1 MVFVFYKLFLRRVE
15 ILKTESAIARFF
27 VLIFLGLFAIAI
39 IVAFPLFLINELDNQ
54 NQDFLKEI
62 SAKNGESVGF
72 RFQEQSAYL
81 YYYANAVDTSKLDN
95 PKSAVKSVKIPE
107 NNHFKRYGVSSL
119 NGETYTSDGILTT
132 LTNLEYINACVEK
145 NGFTIH
151 RISIEESIDGEES
164 FIMHIPLKY
173 ENETKAVF
181 FLTFTV
187 DQIMANFESHAFG
200 NSEFFFVV
208 DYEGNNIMSTHSNP
222 EFRNIANV
230 FHTLPYD
237 EKYQGSRILDIQE
250 DMKNGETG
258 VLLSSQNTDFYLYY
272 APLEFND
279 WYLFSV
285 IPTSAVIENRNT
297 ALSYVGIMTFFLVT
311 VFILFTIYAVSSERR
326 KKEELDK
333 VLYTDSLTGGA
344 SYAKF
349 CLDIK
354 KQLSKNQKAAY
365 IVMDLD
371 NFKLVNDYYGYEMG
385 NKTIKHIDSLWRK
398 MLKDNEFVGRIAAD
412 RFAIYLRYSSEEELI
427 KRLEKFCTDC
437 RTFNDKNMSNY
448 ILVPSIGVYYVTE
461 KNIDIQKMQ
470 NCAVMAKSLVKGDS
484 ESTIAVYTGKI
495 KRDLTR
501 KKLFSDELAHAIR
514 NNELSVVL
522 QPQYN
527 AKSGKICAA
536 EMLVRWKRE
545 DGTYIPPS
553 EFIPI
558 AEERGFIKDIDRF
571 VFYRACIAQQDLIKR
586 SFAPIDI
593 SVNLSQ
599 QTLHDPNLIETY
611 LGIIEETGADIS
623 RIHLEITETT
633 LHNNHRSFIR
643 LLRRLHKAG
652 FRILLDDFGTGYSS
666 LMLLKSMPIDALKLD
681 KSFIDDYELPKGR
694 NIIECI
700 IDMTKK
706 LDITIIAEGIETAEQ
721 YEYIKS
727 QNCDIVQGYHFS
739 YPLDY
744 HKFCD
749 IVERNQ

>member
-1 MVFVFYKLFLRRVE
+1 MK
-15 ILKTESAIARFF
+15 KDSAIARFF
-27 VLIFLGLFAIAI
+27 VLVFLGVFAIAI
-39 IVAFPLFLINELDNQ
+39 IIAFPLFLTNELDNQ

-72 RFQEQSAYL
+72 KFQEQASYL
-81 YYYANAVDTSKLDN
+81 YYFANAVDTTKLDN
-95 PKSAVKSVKIPE
+95 PKAAINSIGDIPK
-107 NNHFKRYGVSSL
+107 NDHYKRYGIATL
-119 NGETYTSDGILTT
+119 DGKAYTSDGKSIDLAHD
-132 LTNLEYINACVEK
+132 EHIKECVEK
-145 NGFTIH
+145 DGFIVCRMQTN
-151 RISIEESIDGEES
+151 ESIDGDEV
-164 FIMHIPLKY
+164 FVMHIPLKH
-173 ENETKAVF
+173 EGETKAVF
-181 FLTFTV
+181 FLVFTI
-187 DQIMANFESHAFG
+187 DQIMANFESSAF
-200 NSEFFFVV
+200 NKSEFFFVV
-208 DYEGNNIMSTHSNP
+208 DYEGNNIMSTHPN
-222 EFRNIANV
+222 EKFRNIDNV
-230 FHTLPYD
+230 FYSLNFD
-237 EKYQGSRILDIQE
+237 EKYQGSRIPAIQE

-258 VLLSSQNTDFYLYY
+258 VLFSSQNTDFYLYY
-272 APLEFND
+272 APLNFND

-285 IPTSAVIENRNT
+285 IPTSAVTENRNT

-349 CLDIK
+349 CLDVK

-365 IVMDLD
+365 VVMDLD

-385 NKTIKHIDSLWRK
+385 NKTIKHIDTLWRK

-412 RFAIYLRYSSEEELI
+412 RFAVYLRYSNEEELT
-427 KRLEKFCTDC
+427 KRLEKFCADC

-461 KNIDIQKMQ
+461 NNTDIQKMQ

-527 AKSGKICAA
+527 TETGKICAA

-545 DGTYIPPS
+545 DGTYVPPS

-571 VFYRACIAQQDLIKR
+571 VFHRACVAQQDLIQR
-586 SFAPIDI
+586 GFEPIDI

-599 QTLHDPNLIETY
+599 QTLHDPKLIETY

-623 RIHLEITETT
+623 HIHLEITETT
-633 LHNNHRSFIR
+633 LHNNQRSFLR

-652 FRILLDDFGTGYSS
+652 FKILLDDFGTGYSS

-681 KSFIDDYELPKGR
+681 KSFIDDYEHPRGR
-694 NIIECI
+694 NIIECV

-727 QNCDIVQGYHFS
+727 QKCDIVQGYYFS
-739 YPLDY
+739 YPLEY
-744 HKFCD
+744 RKFCD
-749 IVERNQ
+749 TVERNQ

>member
-1 MVFVFYKLFLRRVE
+1 MEKL
-15 ILKTESAIARFF
+15 KKDSAIARFF
-27 VLIFLGLFAIAI
+27 VLVFLGIFAIAI
-39 IVAFPLFLINELDNQ
+39 IIAFPLFLTNELDNQ

-72 RFQEQSAYL
+72 KFQEQASYL
-81 YYYANAVDTSKLDN
+81 YYFANAVDTTKLDN
-95 PKSAVKSVKIPE
+95 PKAAINSIGDIPK
-107 NNHFKRYGVSSL
+107 NDHYKRYGIATL
-119 NGETYTSDGILTT
+119 DGKAYTSDGKSIDLAHD
-132 LTNLEYINACVEK
+132 EHIKECVEK
-145 NGFTIH
+145 DGFIVCRMQTN
-151 RISIEESIDGEES
+151 ESIDGDEV
-164 FIMHIPLKY
+164 FVMHIPLKH
-173 ENETKAVF
+173 EGETKAVF
-181 FLTFTV
+181 FLVFTI
-187 DQIMANFESHAFG
+187 DQIMANFESSAF
-200 NSEFFFVV
+200 NKSEFFFVV
-208 DYEGNNIMSTHSNP
+208 DYEGNNIMSTHPN
-222 EFRNIANV
+222 EKFRNIDNV
-230 FHTLPYD
+230 FYTLPLD

-258 VLLSSQNTDFYLYY
+258 VLFSSQNTDFYLYY
-272 APLEFND
+272 APLNFND

-285 IPTSAVIENRNT
+285 IPTSAVTENRNT

-349 CLDIK
+349 CLDVK

-365 IVMDLD
+365 VVMDLD

-385 NKTIKHIDSLWRK
+385 NKTIKHIDTLWRK

-412 RFAIYLRYSSEEELI
+412 RFAVYLRYSSEEELN
-427 KRLEKFCTDC
+427 KRLEKFCADC

-514 NNELSVVL
+514 NNELSAVL
-522 QPQYN
+522 QPQYDTET
-527 AKSGKICAA
+527 GRICAA

-545 DGTYIPPS
+545 DGTYVPPS

-571 VFYRACIAQQDLIKR
+571 VFRRACVVQQDLIQR
-586 SFAPIDI
+586 GFAPIDI

-599 QTLHDPNLIETY
+599 QTLHDPKLIETY

-623 RIHLEITETT
+623 HIHLEITETT

-652 FRILLDDFGTGYSS
+652 FKILLDDFGTGYSS

-681 KSFIDDYELPKGR
+681 KTFVDDYEHQKGR
-694 NIIECI
+694 NIIECV

-727 QNCDIVQGYHFS
+727 QKCDIVQGYYFS
-739 YPLDY
+739 YPLEY
-744 HKFCD
+744 RKFCD
-749 IVERNQ
+749 TIERNQ

>member
-1 MVFVFYKLFLRRVE
+1 MEKL
-15 ILKTESAIARFF
+15 KKDSAIARFF
-27 VLIFLGLFAIAI
+27 VLVFLGVFAIAI
-39 IVAFPLFLINELDNQ
+39 IIAFPLFLTNELDNQ

-72 RFQEQSAYL
+72 KFQEQASYL
-81 YYYANAVDTSKLDN
+81 YYFANAVDTTKLDN
-95 PKSAVKSVKIPE
+95 PKAAINSIGDIPK
-107 NNHFKRYGVSSL
+107 NDHYKRYGIATL
-119 NGETYTSDGILTT
+119 DGKAYTSDGKSIDLAHD
-132 LTNLEYINACVEK
+132 EHIKECVEK
-145 NGFTIH
+145 DGFIVCRMQTN
-151 RISIEESIDGEES
+151 ESIDGDEV
-164 FIMHIPLKY
+164 FVMHIPLKH
-173 ENETKAVF
+173 EGETKAVF
-181 FLTFTV
+181 FLVFTI
-187 DQIMANFESHAFG
+187 DQIMANFESSAF
-200 NSEFFFVV
+200 NKSEFFFVV
-208 DYEGNNIMSTHSNP
+208 DYDGKNIMSTHPN
-222 EFRNIANV
+222 EKFRNIDNV
-230 FHTLPYD
+230 FYSLNFD
-237 EKYQGSRILDIQE
+237 EKYQGSRIPAIQE

-258 VLLSSQNTDFYLYY
+258 VLFSSQNTDFYLYY
-272 APLEFND
+272 APLNFND

-349 CLDIK
+349 CLDVK
-354 KQLSKNQKAAY
+354 KQLNKNQKAAY
-365 IVMDLD
+365 VVMDLD

-385 NKTIKHIDSLWRK
+385 NKTIKHIDTLWRK

-412 RFAIYLRYSSEEELI
+412 RFAVYLRYSSEEELN
-427 KRLEKFCTDC
+427 KRLEKFCADC

-514 NNELSVVL
+514 NNELSAVL
-522 QPQYN
+522 QPQYDTET
-527 AKSGKICAA
+527 GRICAA

-545 DGTYIPPS
+545 DGTYVPPS

-571 VFYRACIAQQDLIKR
+571 VFRRACVVQQDLIQR
-586 SFAPIDI
+586 GFAPIDI

-599 QTLHDPNLIETY
+599 QTLHDPKLIETY

-623 RIHLEITETT
+623 HIHLEITETT

-652 FRILLDDFGTGYSS
+652 FKILLDDFGTGYSS

-681 KSFIDDYELPKGR
+681 KTFVDDYEHQKGR
-694 NIIECI
+694 NIIECV

-727 QNCDIVQGYHFS
+727 QKCDIVQGYYFS
-739 YPLDY
+739 YPLEY
-744 HKFCD
+744 RKFCD
-749 IVERNQ
+749 TIERNQ

>member
-1 MVFVFYKLFLRRVE
+1 MK
-15 ILKTESAIARFF
+15 KDSAIARFF
-27 VLIFLGLFAIAI
+27 VLVFLGVFAIAI
-39 IVAFPLFLINELDNQ
+39 IIAFPLFLTNELDNQ
-54 NQDFLKEI
+54 NQDFLKEF

-72 RFQEQSAYL
+72 KFQEQAAYL
-81 YYYANAVDTSKLDN
+81 YYFANAVDTTKLDN
-95 PKSAVKSVKIPE
+95 PKAAINSIGDIPE
-107 NNHFKRYGVSSL
+107 NNHYKRYGIATL
-119 NGETYTSDGILTT
+119 DGKAYTSDGKSIDLAHD
-132 LTNLEYINACVEK
+132 EHIKECVEK
-145 NGFTIH
+145 DGFIVCRMQTN
-151 RISIEESIDGEES
+151 ESIDGDEV
-164 FIMHIPLKY
+164 FVMHIPLKH
-173 ENETKAVF
+173 EGETKAVF
-181 FLTFTV
+181 FLVFTI
-187 DQIMANFESHAFG
+187 DQIMANFESSAF
-200 NSEFFFVV
+200 NKSEFFFVV
-208 DYEGNNIMSTHSNP
+208 DYEGNNIMSTHPN
-222 EFRNIANV
+222 EKFRNIDNV
-230 FHTLPYD
+230 FYSLNFD
-237 EKYQGSRILDIQE
+237 EKYQGSRIPAIQE

-258 VLLSSQNTDFYLYY
+258 VLFSSQNTDFYLYY
-272 APLEFND
+272 APLNFND

-285 IPTSAVIENRNT
+285 IPTSAVTENRNT

-349 CLDIK
+349 CLDVK
-354 KQLSKNQKAAY
+354 KQLNKNQKSAY
-365 IVMDLD
+365 VVMDLD

-385 NKTIKHIDSLWRK
+385 NKTIKHIDTLWRK

-412 RFAIYLRYSSEEELI
+412 RFAVYLRYSNEEELT
-427 KRLEKFCTDC
+427 KRLEKFCADC

-461 KNIDIQKMQ
+461 NNTDIQKMQ

-527 AKSGKICAA
+527 TETGKICAA

-545 DGTYIPPS
+545 DGTYVPPS

-571 VFYRACIAQQDLIKR
+571 VFRRACVVQQDLIQR
-586 SFAPIDI
+586 GFAPIDI

-599 QTLHDPNLIETY
+599 QTLHDPKLIETY

-623 RIHLEITETT
+623 HIHLEITETT
-633 LHNNHRSFIR
+633 LHNNQRSFLR

-652 FRILLDDFGTGYSS
+652 FKILLDDFGTGYSS

-681 KSFIDDYELPKGR
+681 KSFIDDYEHPRGR
-694 NIIECI
+694 NIIECV

-727 QNCDIVQGYHFS
+727 QKCDIVQGYYFS
-739 YPLDY
+739 YPLEY
-744 HKFCD
+744 RKFCD
-749 IVERNQ
+749 TIERNQ

>member
-1 MVFVFYKLFLRRVE
+1 MEKL
-15 ILKTESAIARFF
+15 KKDSAIARFF
-27 VLIFLGLFAIAI
+27 VLVFLGVFAIAI
-39 IVAFPLFLINELDNQ
+39 IIAFPLFLTNELDNQ

-72 RFQEQSAYL
+72 KFQEQASYL
-81 YYYANAVDTSKLDN
+81 YYFANAVDTTKLDN
-95 PKSAVKSVKIPE
+95 PKAAINSIGDIPK
-107 NNHFKRYGVSSL
+107 NDHYKRYGIATL
-119 NGETYTSDGILTT
+119 DGKAYTSDGKSIDLAHD
-132 LTNLEYINACVEK
+132 EHIKECVEK
-145 NGFTIH
+145 DGFIVCRMQTN
-151 RISIEESIDGEES
+151 ESIDGDEV
-164 FIMHIPLKY
+164 FVMHIPLKH
-173 ENETKAVF
+173 EGETKAVF
-181 FLTFTV
+181 FLVFTI
-187 DQIMANFESHAFG
+187 DQIMANFESSAF
-200 NSEFFFVV
+200 NKSEFFFVV
-208 DYEGNNIMSTHSNP
+208 DYDGKNIMSTHPN
-222 EFRNIANV
+222 EKFRNIDNV
-230 FHTLPYD
+230 FYSLNFD
-237 EKYQGSRILDIQE
+237 EKYQGSRIPAIQE

-258 VLLSSQNTDFYLYY
+258 VLFSSQNTDFYLYY
-272 APLEFND
+272 APLNFND

-349 CLDIK
+349 CLDVK

-365 IVMDLD
+365 VVMDLD

-385 NKTIKHIDSLWRK
+385 NKTIKHIDTLWRK

-412 RFAIYLRYSSEEELI
+412 RFAVYLRYSSEEELN
-427 KRLEKFCTDC
+427 KRLEKFCADC

-514 NNELSVVL
+514 NNELSAVL
-522 QPQYN
+522 QPQYDTET
-527 AKSGKICAA
+527 GRICAA

-545 DGTYIPPS
+545 DGTYVPPS

-571 VFYRACIAQQDLIKR
+571 VFRRACVVQQDLIQR
-586 SFAPIDI
+586 GFAPIDI

-599 QTLHDPNLIETY
+599 QTLHDPKLIETY

-623 RIHLEITETT
+623 HIHLEITETT

-652 FRILLDDFGTGYSS
+652 FKILLDDFGTGYSS

-681 KSFIDDYELPKGR
+681 KTFVDDYEHQKGR
-694 NIIECI
+694 NIIECV

-727 QNCDIVQGYHFS
+727 QKCDIVQGYYFS
-739 YPLDY
+739 YPLEY
-744 HKFCD
+744 RKFCD
-749 IVERNQ
+749 TIERNQ

>member
-1 MVFVFYKLFLRRVE
+1 MK
-15 ILKTESAIARFF
+15 KDSAIARFF
-27 VLIFLGLFAIAI
+27 VLVFLGVFAIAI
-39 IVAFPLFLINELDNQ
+39 IIAFPLFLTNELDNQ

-72 RFQEQSAYL
+72 KFQEQASYL
-81 YYYANAVDTSKLDN
+81 YYFANAVDTTKLDN
-95 PKSAVKSVKIPE
+95 PKAAINSIGDIPK
-107 NNHFKRYGVSSL
+107 NDHYKRYGIATL
-119 NGETYTSDGILTT
+119 DGKAYTSDGKSIDLAHD
-132 LTNLEYINACVEK
+132 EHIKECVEK
-145 NGFTIH
+145 DGFIVCRMQTN
-151 RISIEESIDGEES
+151 ESIDGDEV
-164 FIMHIPLKY
+164 FVMHIPLKH
-173 ENETKAVF
+173 EGETKAVF
-181 FLTFTV
+181 FLVFTI
-187 DQIMANFESHAFG
+187 DQIMANFESSAF
-200 NSEFFFVV
+200 NKSEFFFVV
-208 DYEGNNIMSTHSNP
+208 DYDGKNIMSTHPN
-222 EFRNIANV
+222 EKFRNIDNV
-230 FHTLPYD
+230 FYSLNFD
-237 EKYQGSRILDIQE
+237 EKYQGSRIPAIQE

-258 VLLSSQNTDFYLYY
+258 VLFSSQNTDFYLYY
-272 APLEFND
+272 APLNFND

-349 CLDIK
+349 CLDVK
-354 KQLSKNQKAAY
+354 KQLNKNQKCAY
-365 IVMDLD
+365 VVMDLD

-385 NKTIKHIDSLWRK
+385 NKTIKHIDTLWRK

-412 RFAIYLRYSSEEELI
+412 RFAVYLRYSSEEELN
-427 KRLEKFCTDC
+427 KRLEKFCADC

-514 NNELSVVL
+514 NNELSAVL
-522 QPQYN
+522 QPQYDTET
-527 AKSGKICAA
+527 GRICAA

-545 DGTYIPPS
+545 DGTYVPPS

-571 VFYRACIAQQDLIKR
+571 VFRRACVVQQDLIQR
-586 SFAPIDI
+586 GFAPIDI

-599 QTLHDPNLIETY
+599 QTLHDPKLIETY

-623 RIHLEITETT
+623 HIHLEITETT

-652 FRILLDDFGTGYSS
+652 FKILLDDFGTGYSS

-681 KSFIDDYELPKGR
+681 KTFVDDYEHQKGR
-694 NIIECI
+694 NIIECV

-727 QNCDIVQGYHFS
+727 QKCDIVQGYYFS
-739 YPLDY
+739 YPLEY
-744 HKFCD
+744 RKFCD
-749 IVERNQ
+749 TIERNQ

>member
-1 MVFVFYKLFLRRVE
+1 MK
-15 ILKTESAIARFF
+15 KDSAIARFF
-27 VLIFLGLFAIAI
+27 VLVFLGVFAIAI
-39 IVAFPLFLINELDNQ
+39 IIAFPLFLTNELDNQ

-72 RFQEQSAYL
+72 KFQEQASYL
-81 YYYANAVDTSKLDN
+81 YYFANAVDTTKLDN
-95 PKSAVKSVKIPE
+95 PKAAINSIGDIPK
-107 NNHFKRYGVSSL
+107 NDHYKRYGIATL
-119 NGETYTSDGILTT
+119 DGKAYTSDGKSIDLAHD
-132 LTNLEYINACVEK
+132 EHIKECVEK
-145 NGFTIH
+145 DGFIVCRMQTN
-151 RISIEESIDGEES
+151 ESIDGDEV
-164 FIMHIPLKY
+164 FVMHIPLKH
-173 ENETKAVF
+173 EGETKAVF
-181 FLTFTV
+181 FLVFTI
-187 DQIMANFESHAFG
+187 DQIMANFESSAF
-200 NSEFFFVV
+200 NKSEFFFVV
-208 DYEGNNIMSTHSNP
+208 DYEGNNIMSTHPN
-222 EFRNIANV
+222 EKFRNIDNV
-230 FHTLPYD
+230 FYTLPLD
-237 EKYQGSRILDIQE
+237 EKYQGSRIPAIQE

-258 VLLSSQNTDFYLYY
+258 VLFSSQNTDFYLYY
-272 APLEFND
+272 APLNFND

-285 IPTSAVIENRNT
+285 IPTSAVTENRNT

-349 CLDIK
+349 CLDVK
-354 KQLSKNQKAAY
+354 KQLNKNQKSAY
-365 IVMDLD
+365 VVMDLD

-385 NKTIKHIDSLWRK
+385 NKTIKHIDTLWRK

-412 RFAIYLRYSSEEELI
+412 RFAVYLRYSSEEELN
-427 KRLEKFCTDC
+427 KRLEKFCADC

-527 AKSGKICAA
+527 TETGKICAA

-545 DGTYIPPS
+545 DGTYVPPS

-571 VFYRACIAQQDLIKR
+571 VFRRACVVQQDLIQR
-586 SFAPIDI
+586 GFAPIDI

-599 QTLHDPNLIETY
+599 QTLHDPKLIETY

-623 RIHLEITETT
+623 HIHLEITETT
-633 LHNNHRSFIR
+633 LHNNQRSFLR
-643 LLRRLHKAG
+643 LLRKLHKAG
-652 FRILLDDFGTGYSS
+652 FKILLDDFGTGYSS

-681 KSFIDDYELPKGR
+681 KSFIDDYEHPRGR
-694 NIIECI
+694 NIIECV

-727 QNCDIVQGYHFS
+727 QKCDIVQGYYFS
-739 YPLDY
+739 YPLEY
-744 HKFCD
+744 RKFCD
-749 IVERNQ
+749 TVERNQ

>member
-1 MVFVFYKLFLRRVE
+1 MEKL
-15 ILKTESAIARFF
+15 KKDSAIARFF
-27 VLIFLGLFAIAI
+27 VLVFLGIFAIAI
-39 IVAFPLFLINELDNQ
+39 IIAFPLFLTNELDNQ

-72 RFQEQSAYL
+72 KFQEQASYL
-81 YYYANAVDTSKLDN
+81 YYFANAVDTTKLDN
-95 PKSAVKSVKIPE
+95 PKAAINSIGDIPK
-107 NNHFKRYGVSSL
+107 NDHYKRYGIATL
-119 NGETYTSDGILTT
+119 DGKAYTSDGKSIDLAHD
-132 LTNLEYINACVEK
+132 EHIKECVEK
-145 NGFTIH
+145 DGFIVCRMKTN
-151 RISIEESIDGEES
+151 ESIDGDEV
-164 FIMHIPLKY
+164 FVMHIPLKH
-173 ENETKAVF
+173 EGETKAVF
-181 FLTFTV
+181 FLVFTI
-187 DQIMANFESHAFG
+187 DQIMANFESSAF
-200 NSEFFFVV
+200 NKSEFFFVV
-208 DYEGNNIMSTHSNP
+208 DYEGNNIMSTHPN
-222 EFRNIANV
+222 EKFRNIDNV
-230 FHTLPYD
+230 FYTLPLD

-258 VLLSSQNTDFYLYY
+258 VLFSSQNTDFYLYY
-272 APLEFND
+272 APLNFND

-285 IPTSAVIENRNT
+285 IPTSAVTENRNT

-349 CLDIK
+349 CLDVK

-365 IVMDLD
+365 VVMDLD

-385 NKTIKHIDSLWRK
+385 NKTIKHIDTLWRK

-412 RFAIYLRYSSEEELI
+412 RFAVYLRYSSEEELN
-427 KRLEKFCTDC
+427 KRLEKFCADC

-527 AKSGKICAA
+527 TETGKICAA

-545 DGTYIPPS
+545 DGTYVPPS

-571 VFYRACIAQQDLIKR
+571 VFHRACVAQQDLIQR
-586 SFAPIDI
+586 GFEPIDI

-599 QTLHDPNLIETY
+599 QTLHDPKLIETY

-623 RIHLEITETT
+623 HIHLEITETT
-633 LHNNHRSFIR
+633 LHNNQRSFLR

-652 FRILLDDFGTGYSS
+652 FKILLDDFGTGYSS

-681 KSFIDDYELPKGR
+681 KSFIDDYEHPRGR
-694 NIIECI
+694 NIIECV

-727 QNCDIVQGYHFS
+727 QKCDIVQGYYFS
-739 YPLDY
+739 YPLEY
-744 HKFCD
+744 RKFCD
-749 IVERNQ
+749 TIERNQ

>member
-1 MVFVFYKLFLRRVE
+1 MK
-15 ILKTESAIARFF
+15 KDSAIARFF
-27 VLIFLGLFAIAI
+27 VLVFLGVFAIAI
-39 IVAFPLFLINELDNQ
+39 IIAFPLFLTNELDNQ
-54 NQDFLKEI
+54 NQDFLKEF

-72 RFQEQSAYL
+72 KFQEQAAYL
-81 YYYANAVDTSKLDN
+81 YYFANAVDTTKLDN
-95 PKSAVKSVKIPE
+95 PKAAINSIGDIPK
-107 NNHFKRYGVSSL
+107 NDHYKRYGIATL
-119 NGETYTSDGILTT
+119 DGKAYTSDGKSIDLAHD
-132 LTNLEYINACVEK
+132 EHIKECVEK
-145 NGFTIH
+145 DGFIVCRMKTN
-151 RISIEESIDGEES
+151 ESIDGDEV
-164 FIMHIPLKY
+164 FVMHIPLKH
-173 ENETKAVF
+173 EGETKAVF
-181 FLTFTV
+181 FLVFTI
-187 DQIMANFESHAFG
+187 DQIMANFESSAF
-200 NSEFFFVV
+200 NKSEFFFVV
-208 DYEGNNIMSTHSNP
+208 DYEGNNIMSTHPN
-222 EFRNIANV
+222 EKFRNIDNV
-230 FHTLPYD
+230 FYTLPLD

-258 VLLSSQNTDFYLYY
+258 VLFSSQNTDFYLYY
-272 APLEFND
+272 APLNFND

-285 IPTSAVIENRNT
+285 IPTSAVTENRNT

-349 CLDIK
+349 CLDVK

-365 IVMDLD
+365 VVMDLD

-385 NKTIKHIDSLWRK
+385 NKTIKHIDTLWRK

-412 RFAIYLRYSSEEELI
+412 RFAVYLRYSSEEELN
-427 KRLEKFCTDC
+427 KRLEKFCADC

-527 AKSGKICAA
+527 TETGKICAA

-545 DGTYIPPS
+545 DGTYVPPS

-571 VFYRACIAQQDLIKR
+571 VFHRACVAQQDLIQR
-586 SFAPIDI
+586 GFEPIDI

-599 QTLHDPNLIETY
+599 QTLHDPKLIETY

-623 RIHLEITETT
+623 HIHLEITETT
-633 LHNNHRSFIR
+633 LHNNQRSFLR

-652 FRILLDDFGTGYSS
+652 FKILLDDFGTGYSS

-681 KSFIDDYELPKGR
+681 KSFIDDYEHPRGR
-694 NIIECI
+694 NIIECV

-727 QNCDIVQGYHFS
+727 QKCDIVQGYYFS
-739 YPLDY
+739 YPLEY
-744 HKFCD
+744 RKFCD
-749 IVERNQ
+749 TVERNQ

>member
-1 MVFVFYKLFLRRVE
+1 MK
-15 ILKTESAIARFF
+15 KDSAIARFF
-27 VLIFLGLFAIAI
+27 VLVFLGVFAIAI
-39 IVAFPLFLINELDNQ
+39 IIAFPLFLTNELDNQ

-72 RFQEQSAYL
+72 KFQEQASYL
-81 YYYANAVDTSKLDN
+81 YYFANAVDTTKLDN
-95 PKSAVKSVKIPE
+95 PKAAINSIGDIPE
-107 NNHFKRYGVSSL
+107 NNHYKRYGIATL
-119 NGETYTSDGILTT
+119 DGKAYTSDGKSIDLAHD
-132 LTNLEYINACVEK
+132 EHIKECVEK
-145 NGFTIH
+145 DGFIVCRMQTN
-151 RISIEESIDGEES
+151 ESIDGDEV
-164 FIMHIPLKY
+164 FVMHIPLKH
-173 ENETKAVF
+173 EGETKAVF
-181 FLTFTV
+181 FLVFTI
-187 DQIMANFESHAFG
+187 DQIMANFESSAF
-200 NSEFFFVV
+200 NKSEFFFVV
-208 DYEGNNIMSTHSNP
+208 DYEGNNIMSTHPN
-222 EFRNIANV
+222 EKFRNIDNV
-230 FHTLPYD
+230 FYSLNFD
-237 EKYQGSRILDIQE
+237 EKYQGSRIPAIQE

-258 VLLSSQNTDFYLYY
+258 VLFSSQNTDFYLYY
-272 APLEFND
+272 APLNFND

-285 IPTSAVIENRNT
+285 IPTSAVTENRNT

-349 CLDIK
+349 CLDVK
-354 KQLSKNQKAAY
+354 KQLNKNQKSAY
-365 IVMDLD
+365 VVMDLD

-385 NKTIKHIDSLWRK
+385 NKTIKHIDTLWRK

-412 RFAIYLRYSSEEELI
+412 RFAVYLRYSNEEELT
-427 KRLEKFCTDC
+427 KRLEKFCADC

-461 KNIDIQKMQ
+461 NNTDIQKMQ

-527 AKSGKICAA
+527 TETGKICAA

-545 DGTYIPPS
+545 DGTYVPPS

-571 VFYRACIAQQDLIKR
+571 VFRRACVVQQDLIQR
-586 SFAPIDI
+586 GFAPIDI

-599 QTLHDPNLIETY
+599 QTLHDPKLIETY

-623 RIHLEITETT
+623 HIHLEITETT
-633 LHNNHRSFIR
+633 LHNNQRSFLR

-652 FRILLDDFGTGYSS
+652 FKILLDDFGTGYSS

-681 KSFIDDYELPKGR
+681 KSFIDDYEHPRGR
-694 NIIECI
+694 NIIECV

-727 QNCDIVQGYHFS
+727 QKCDIVQGYYFS
-739 YPLDY
+739 YPLEY
-744 HKFCD
+744 RKFCD
-749 IVERNQ
+749 TIERNQ

>member
-1 MVFVFYKLFLRRVE
+1 MK
-15 ILKTESAIARFF
+15 KDSAIARFF
-27 VLIFLGLFAIAI
+27 VLVFLGVFAIAI
-39 IVAFPLFLINELDNQ
+39 IIAFPLFLTNELDNQ

-72 RFQEQSAYL
+72 KFQEQASYL
-81 YYYANAVDTSKLDN
+81 YYFANAVDTTKLDN
-95 PKSAVKSVKIPE
+95 PKAAINSIGDIPK
-107 NNHFKRYGVSSL
+107 NDHYKRYGIATL
-119 NGETYTSDGILTT
+119 DGKAYTSDGKSIDLAHD
-132 LTNLEYINACVEK
+132 EHIKECVEK
-145 NGFTIH
+145 DGFIVCRMQTN
-151 RISIEESIDGEES
+151 ESIDGDEV
-164 FIMHIPLKY
+164 FVMHTPLKH
-173 ENETKAVF
+173 EGETKAVF
-181 FLTFTV
+181 FLVFTI
-187 DQIMANFESHAFG
+187 DQIMANFESSAF
-200 NSEFFFVV
+200 NKSEFFFVV
-208 DYEGNNIMSTHSNP
+208 DYEGNNIMSTHPN
-222 EFRNIANV
+222 EKFRNIDNV
-230 FHTLPYD
+230 FYSLNFD
-237 EKYQGSRILDIQE
+237 EKYQGSRIPAIQE

-258 VLLSSQNTDFYLYY
+258 VLFSSQNTDFYLYY
-272 APLEFND
+272 APLNFND

-285 IPTSAVIENRNT
+285 IPTSAVTENRNT

-349 CLDIK
+349 CLDVK

-365 IVMDLD
+365 VVMDLD

-385 NKTIKHIDSLWRK
+385 NKTIKHIDTLWRK

-412 RFAIYLRYSSEEELI
+412 RFAVYLRYSSEEELN
-427 KRLEKFCTDC
+427 KRLEKFCADC

-514 NNELSVVL
+514 NNELSAVL
-522 QPQYN
+522 QPQYDTET
-527 AKSGKICAA
+527 GRICAA

-545 DGTYIPPS
+545 DGTYVPPS

-571 VFYRACIAQQDLIKR
+571 VFRRACVVQQDLIQR
-586 SFAPIDI
+586 GFAPIDI

-599 QTLHDPNLIETY
+599 QTLHDPKLIETY

-623 RIHLEITETT
+623 HIHLEITETT
-633 LHNNHRSFIR
+633 LHNNQRSFLR

-652 FRILLDDFGTGYSS
+652 FKILLDDFGTGYSS

-681 KSFIDDYELPKGR
+681 KSFIDDYEHPRGR
-694 NIIECI
+694 NIIECV

-727 QNCDIVQGYHFS
+727 QKCDIVQGYYFS
-739 YPLDY
+739 YPLEY
-744 HKFCD
+744 RKFCD
-749 IVERNQ
+749 TIERNQ

>member
-1 MVFVFYKLFLRRVE
+1 MK
-15 ILKTESAIARFF
+15 KDSAIARFF
-27 VLIFLGLFAIAI
+27 VLVFLGVFAIAI
-39 IVAFPLFLINELDNQ
+39 IIAFPLFLTNELDNQ

-72 RFQEQSAYL
+72 KFQEQASYL
-81 YYYANAVDTSKLDN
+81 YYFANAVDTTKLDN
-95 PKSAVKSVKIPE
+95 PKAAINSIGDIPK
-107 NNHFKRYGVSSL
+107 NDHYKRYGIATL
-119 NGETYTSDGILTT
+119 DGKAYTSDGKSI
-132 LTNLEYINACVEK
+132 NLAHDEHIKECVEK
-145 NGFTIH
+145 DGFIVCRMQTN
-151 RISIEESIDGEES
+151 ESIDGDEV
-164 FIMHIPLKY
+164 FVMHIPLKH
-173 ENETKAVF
+173 EGETKAVF
-181 FLTFTV
+181 FLVFTI
-187 DQIMANFESHAFG
+187 DQIMANFESSAF
-200 NSEFFFVV
+200 NKSEFFFVV
-208 DYEGNNIMSTHSNP
+208 DYDGKNIMSTHPN
-222 EFRNIANV
+222 EKFRNIDNV
-230 FHTLPYD
+230 FYSLNFD
-237 EKYQGSRILDIQE
+237 EKYQGSRIPDIQE

-258 VLLSSQNTDFYLYY
+258 VLFSSQNTDFYLYY
-272 APLEFND
+272 APLNFND

-285 IPTSAVIENRNT
+285 IPTSAVTENRNT

-349 CLDIK
+349 CLDVK
-354 KQLSKNQKAAY
+354 KQLNKNQKAAY
-365 IVMDLD
+365 VVMDLD

-385 NKTIKHIDSLWRK
+385 NKTIKHIDTLWRK

-412 RFAIYLRYSSEEELI
+412 RFAVYLRYSSEEELN
-427 KRLEKFCTDC
+427 KRLEKFCADC

-527 AKSGKICAA
+527 TETGKICAA

-545 DGTYIPPS
+545 DGTYVPPS

-571 VFYRACIAQQDLIKR
+571 VFHRACVAQQDLIQR
-586 SFAPIDI
+586 GFEPIDI

-599 QTLHDPNLIETY
+599 QTLHDPKLIETY

-623 RIHLEITETT
+623 HIHLEVTETT
-633 LHNNHRSFIR
+633 LHNNQRSFLR

-652 FRILLDDFGTGYSS
+652 FKILLDDFGTGYSS

-681 KSFIDDYELPKGR
+681 KSFIDDYEHPRGR
-694 NIIECI
+694 NIIECV

-727 QNCDIVQGYHFS
+727 QKCDIVQGYYFS
-739 YPLDY
+739 YPLEY
-744 HKFCD
+744 RKFCD
-749 IVERNQ
+749 TIERNQ

>member
-1 MVFVFYKLFLRRVE
+1 MK
-15 ILKTESAIARFF
+15 KDSAIARFF
-27 VLIFLGLFAIAI
+27 VLVFLGIFAIAI
-39 IVAFPLFLINELDNQ
+39 IIAFPLFLTNELDNQ

-72 RFQEQSAYL
+72 KFQEQASYL
-81 YYYANAVDTSKLDN
+81 YYFANAVDTTKLDN
-95 PKSAVKSVKIPE
+95 PKAAINSIGDIPK
-107 NNHFKRYGVSSL
+107 NDHYKRYGIATL
-119 NGETYTSDGILTT
+119 DGKAYTSDGKSIDLAHD
-132 LTNLEYINACVEK
+132 EHIKECVEK
-145 NGFTIH
+145 DGFIVCRMQTN
-151 RISIEESIDGEES
+151 ESIDGDEV
-164 FIMHIPLKY
+164 FVMHIPLKH
-173 ENETKAVF
+173 EGETKAVF
-181 FLTFTV
+181 FLVFTI
-187 DQIMANFESHAFG
+187 DQIMANFESSAF
-200 NSEFFFVV
+200 NKSEFFFVV
-208 DYEGNNIMSTHSNP
+208 DYEGNNIMSTHPN
-222 EFRNIANV
+222 EKFRNIDNV
-230 FHTLPYD
+230 FYTLPLD

-258 VLLSSQNTDFYLYY
+258 VLFSSQNTDFYLYY
-272 APLEFND
+272 APLNFND

-285 IPTSAVIENRNT
+285 IPTSAVTENRNT

-349 CLDIK
+349 CLDVK
-354 KQLSKNQKAAY
+354 KQLNKNQKCAY
-365 IVMDLD
+365 VVMDLD

-385 NKTIKHIDSLWRK
+385 NKTIKHIDTLWRK

-412 RFAIYLRYSSEEELI
+412 RFAVYLRYSSEEELN
-427 KRLEKFCTDC
+427 KRLEKFCADC

-527 AKSGKICAA
+527 TETGRICAA

-545 DGTYIPPS
+545 DGTYVPPS

-571 VFYRACIAQQDLIKR
+571 VFRKACTIQQDLLKKGYE
-586 SFAPIDI
+586 PIDI

-599 QTLHDPNLIETY
+599 QTLHDPKLIETY

-623 RIHLEITETT
+623 HIHLEITETT
-633 LHNNHRSFIR
+633 LHNNQRSFLR

-652 FRILLDDFGTGYSS
+652 FKILLDDFGTGYSS

-681 KSFIDDYELPKGR
+681 KSFIDDYEHPRGR
-694 NIIECI
+694 NIIECV

-727 QNCDIVQGYHFS
+727 QKCDIVQGYYFS
-739 YPLDY
+739 YPLEY
-744 HKFCD
+744 RKFCD
-749 IVERNQ
+749 TIERNQ

>member
-1 MVFVFYKLFLRRVE
+1 MK
-15 ILKTESAIARFF
+15 KDSTIARFF
-27 VLIFLGLFAIAI
+27 VLVFLGVFAIAI
-39 IVAFPLFLINELDNQ
+39 IIAFPLFLTNELDKQ
-54 NQDFLKEI
+54 NQEFLKEF

-72 RFQEQSAYL
+72 KFQEQASYL
-81 YYYANAVDTSKLDN
+81 YYFANAVDTTKLDN
-95 PKSAVKSVKIPE
+95 PKAAINSIGDIPK
-107 NNHFKRYGVSSL
+107 NDHYKRYGIATL
-119 NGETYTSDGILTT
+119 DGKAYTSDGKSIELA
-132 LTNLEYINACVEK
+132 NDKHIKECVEK
-145 NGFTIH
+145 DTFTVC
-151 RISIEESIDGEES
+151 RMSSSESIDGDEV
-164 FIMHIPLKY
+164 FVMHLPLKH
-173 ENETKAVF
+173 EGETKAVF
-181 FLTFTV
+181 FLVFSI
-187 DQIMANFESHAFG
+187 DQIMANFESSAF
-200 NSEFFFVV
+200 NQSEFFFVV
-208 DYEGNNIMSTHSNP
+208 DYEGNNIMSTHQN
-222 EFRNIANV
+222 ENFRNIENI
-230 FHTLPYD
+230 FYTLPLD

-250 DMKNGETG
+250 DMKNGDTG
-258 VLLSSQNTDFYLYY
+258 VLFSSQNTDFYLYY
-272 APLEFND
+272 APLNFND

-285 IPTSAVIENRNT
+285 IPTSAVTENRNT

-333 VLYTDSLTGGA
+333 FLYTDSLTGGA

-349 CLDIK
+349 CLDVK
-354 KQLSKNQKAAY
+354 KQLTKSGKSAY

-385 NKTIKHIDSLWRK
+385 NKTIKYINSLWQK

-412 RFAIYLRYSSEEELI
+412 RFAVYLRYSNEEELT
-427 KRLEKFCTDC
+427 KRLEKFCADC

-461 KNIDIQKMQ
+461 NNTDIQKMQ
-470 NCAVMAKSLVKGDS
+470 NCAVMAKSLVKGDCD
-484 ESTIAVYTGKI
+484 STIAVYSGKI

-522 QPQYN
+522 QPQYTTET
-527 AKSGKICAA
+527 GKICAA
-536 EMLVRWKRE
+536 EMLIRWKRE
-545 DGTYIPPS
+545 DGNFIPPS

-571 VFYRACIAQQDLIKR
+571 VFRKACTIQQDLLKKGYK
-586 SFAPIDI
+586 PIDI

-599 QTLHDPNLIETY
+599 QTLHDPKLIETY

-623 RIHLEITETT
+623 HIHLEITETT

-643 LLRRLHKAG
+643 LLRRLHKVG
-652 FRILLDDFGTGYSS
+652 FKILLDDFGTGYSS

-681 KSFIDDYELPKGR
+681 KTFIDDYEHPKGR
-694 NIIECI
+694 NIIECV

-706 LDITIIAEGIETAEQ
+706 LDITIIAEGIETVEQ

-727 QNCDIVQGYHFS
+727 QNCDVVQGYHFS
-739 YPLDY
+739 YPLEY
-744 HKFCD
+744 HKFCNT
-749 IVERNQ
+749 IEKNQ

>member
-1 MVFVFYKLFLRRVE
+1 MK
-15 ILKTESAIARFF
+15 KDSAIARFF
-27 VLIFLGLFAIAI
+27 VLVFLGVFAIAI
-39 IVAFPLFLINELDNQ
+39 IIAFPLFLTNELDNQ
-54 NQDFLKEI
+54 NQDFLKEF

-72 RFQEQSAYL
+72 KFQEQAAYL
-81 YYYANAVDTSKLDN
+81 YYFANAVDTTKLDN
-95 PKSAVKSVKIPE
+95 PKAAINSIGDIPK
-107 NNHFKRYGVSSL
+107 NDHYKRYGIATL
-119 NGETYTSDGILTT
+119 DGKAYTSDGKSI
-132 LTNLEYINACVEK
+132 NLAHDEHIKECVEK
-145 NGFTIH
+145 DGFIVCRMKTN
-151 RISIEESIDGEES
+151 ESIDGDEV
-164 FIMHIPLKY
+164 FVMHIPLKH
-173 ENETKAVF
+173 EGETKAVF
-181 FLTFTV
+181 FLVFTI
-187 DQIMANFESHAFG
+187 DQIMANFESSAF
-200 NSEFFFVV
+200 NKSEFFFVV
-208 DYEGNNIMSTHSNP
+208 DYEGNNIMSTHQN
-222 EFRNIANV
+222 EKFRNIDNV
-230 FHTLPYD
+230 FYSLNFD
-237 EKYQGSRILDIQE
+237 EKYQGSRIPAIQE

-258 VLLSSQNTDFYLYY
+258 VLFSSQNTDFYLYY
-272 APLEFND
+272 APLNFND

-285 IPTSAVIENRNT
+285 IPTSAVTENRNT

-349 CLDIK
+349 CLDVK
-354 KQLSKNQKAAY
+354 KQLNKNQKSAY
-365 IVMDLD
+365 VVMDLD

-385 NKTIKHIDSLWRK
+385 NKTIKHIDTLWRK

-412 RFAIYLRYSSEEELI
+412 RFAVYLRYSSEEELN
-427 KRLEKFCTDC
+427 KRLEKFCADC

-527 AKSGKICAA
+527 TETGKICAA

-545 DGTYIPPS
+545 DGTYVPPS

-571 VFYRACIAQQDLIKR
+571 VFHRACVTQQDLIQR
-586 SFAPIDI
+586 GFEPIDI

-599 QTLHDPNLIETY
+599 QTLHDPKLIETY

-623 RIHLEITETT
+623 HIHLEITETT
-633 LHNNHRSFIR
+633 LHNNQRSFLR

-652 FRILLDDFGTGYSS
+652 FKILLDDFGTGYSS

-681 KSFIDDYELPKGR
+681 KSFIDDYEHPRGR
-694 NIIECI
+694 NIIECV

-727 QNCDIVQGYHFS
+727 QKCDIVQGYYFS
-739 YPLDY
+739 YPLEY
-744 HKFCD
+744 RKFCD
-749 IVERNQ
+749 TVERNQ

>member
-1 MVFVFYKLFLRRVE
+1 MK
-15 ILKTESAIARFF
+15 KDSAIARFF
-27 VLIFLGLFAIAI
+27 VLVFLGIFAIAI
-39 IVAFPLFLINELDNQ
+39 IIAFPLFLINELDSQ

-72 RFQEQSAYL
+72 RFQEQASHL
-81 YYYANAVDTSKLDN
+81 YYYAEAVDTTKLDN
-95 PKSAVKSVKIPE
+95 PKAAIKSVGMPE
-107 NNHFKRYGVSSL
+107 NDHFKRYGISTL
-119 NGETYTSDGILTT
+119 DGETYTSDGISTT
-132 LTNLEYINACVEK
+132 LAHTEYIKECVEK
-145 NGFTIH
+145 DGFVIH
-151 RISIEESIDGEES
+151 RMSISESIDNEES
-164 FIMHIPLKY
+164 FVMHTPLKH
-173 ENETKAVF
+173 EGETKAVF
-181 FLTFTV
+181 FITFTV
-187 DQIMANFESHAFG
+187 DQIMSNFDSKAFG

-208 DYEGNNIMSTHSNP
+208 DYEGTNIMSTHSNP
-222 EFRNIANV
+222 EFRNIENV
-230 FHTLPYD
+230 FYTLPLD

-258 VLLSSQNTDFYLYY
+258 VLLSSQSKDFYLYY

-349 CLDIK
+349 CLDVK
-354 KQLSKNQKAAY
+354 KQLNKNQKAAY
-365 IVMDLD
+365 VVMDLD

-385 NKTIKHIDSLWRK
+385 NKTIKHIDTLWRK

-412 RFAIYLRYSSEEELI
+412 RFAAYLRYSNEEELN
-427 KRLEKFCTDC
+427 KRLEKFCDNC

-527 AKSGKICAA
+527 AKTGKICAA

-545 DGTYIPPS
+545 DGNYVPPS

-558 AEERGFIKDIDRF
+558 AEERGFVKDIDRF
-571 VFYRACIAQQDLIKR
+571 VFRKACTIQQDLLKKGYE
-586 SFAPIDI
+586 PINI

-599 QTLHDPNLIETY
+599 QTLHDPKLIETY
-611 LGIIEETGADIS
+611 LGIVEETGADIS
-623 RIHLEITETT
+623 HIHLEITETT
-633 LHNNHRSFIR
+633 LFNNNRSFAR

-652 FRILLDDFGTGYSS
+652 FKILLDDFGTGYSS

-681 KSFIDDYELPKGR
+681 KTFVDDYEHPKGR
-694 NIIECI
+694 NIIECV

-706 LDITIIAEGIETAEQ
+706 LDITIIAEGIETSEQ

-727 QNCDIVQGYHFS
+727 RNCDIVQGYYFS

-749 IVERNQ
+749 TVERNQ

>member
-1 MVFVFYKLFLRRVE
+1 MEKL
-15 ILKTESAIARFF
+15 KKDSAIARFF
-27 VLIFLGLFAIAI
+27 VLVFLGVFAIAI
-39 IVAFPLFLINELDNQ
+39 IIAFPLFLTNELDNQ
-54 NQDFLKEI
+54 NQDFLKEF

-72 RFQEQSAYL
+72 KFQEQAAYL
-81 YYYANAVDTSKLDN
+81 YYFANAVDTTKLDN
-95 PKSAVKSVKIPE
+95 PKAAINSIGDIPE
-107 NNHFKRYGVSSL
+107 NDHYKRYGIATL
-119 NGETYTSDGILTT
+119 EGKAYTSDGKSIDLAHD
-132 LTNLEYINACVEK
+132 EHIKECVEK
-145 NGFTIH
+145 DGFIVCRMQTN
-151 RISIEESIDGEES
+151 ESIDGDEV
-164 FIMHIPLKY
+164 FVMHIPLKH
-173 ENETKAVF
+173 EGETKAVF
-181 FLTFTV
+181 FLVFTI
-187 DQIMANFESHAFG
+187 DQIMANFESSAF
-200 NSEFFFVV
+200 NKSEFFFVV
-208 DYEGNNIMSTHSNP
+208 DYEGNNIMSTHQN
-222 EFRNIANV
+222 EKFRNIDNV
-230 FHTLPYD
+230 FYSLNFD
-237 EKYQGSRILDIQE
+237 EKYQGSRIPAIQE
-250 DMKNGETG
+250 DMKNGDTG
-258 VLLSSQNTDFYLYY
+258 VLFSSQNTDFYLYY
-272 APLEFND
+272 APLNFND

-285 IPTSAVIENRNT
+285 IPTSAVTENRNT

-349 CLDIK
+349 CLDVK
-354 KQLSKNQKAAY
+354 KQLNKNQKSAY
-365 IVMDLD
+365 VVMDLD

-385 NKTIKHIDSLWRK
+385 NKTIKHIDTLWRK

-412 RFAIYLRYSSEEELI
+412 RFAVYLRYSNEEELT

-461 KNIDIQKMQ
+461 KNTDIQKMQ

-514 NNELSVVL
+514 NNELSAVL
-522 QPQYN
+522 QPQYD
-527 AKSGKICAA
+527 ALTGKICAA

-545 DGTYIPPS
+545 DGNYIPPS

-571 VFYRACIAQQDLIKR
+571 VFRRACVAQQDLIKR
-586 SFAPIDI
+586 GFEPISI

-611 LGIIEETGADIS
+611 LGIVEETGADIS
-623 RIHLEITETT
+623 HIHLEITETT

-652 FRILLDDFGTGYSS
+652 FKILLDDFGTGYSS

-681 KSFIDDYELPKGR
+681 KSFIDDYEHPKGR
-694 NIIECI
+694 NIIECV

-727 QNCDIVQGYHFS
+727 QKCDIVQGYYFS
-739 YPLDY
+739 YPLEY
-744 HKFCD
+744 RKFCD
-749 IVERNQ
+749 TIERNQ

>member
-1 MVFVFYKLFLRRVE
+1 MK
-15 ILKTESAIARFF
+15 KDSAIARFF
-27 VLIFLGLFAIAI
+27 VLVFLGVFAIAI
-39 IVAFPLFLINELDNQ
+39 IIAFPLFLTNELDNQ

-72 RFQEQSAYL
+72 KFQEQASYL
-81 YYYANAVDTSKLDN
+81 YYFANAVDTTKLDN
-95 PKSAVKSVKIPE
+95 PKAAINSIGDIPK
-107 NNHFKRYGVSSL
+107 NDHYKRYGIATL
-119 NGETYTSDGILTT
+119 DGKAYTSDGKSIDLAHD
-132 LTNLEYINACVEK
+132 EHIKECVEK
-145 NGFTIH
+145 DGFIVCRMQTN
-151 RISIEESIDGEES
+151 ESIDGDEV
-164 FIMHIPLKY
+164 FVMHIPLKH
-173 ENETKAVF
+173 EGETKAVF
-181 FLTFTV
+181 FLVFTI
-187 DQIMANFESHAFG
+187 DQIMANFESSAF
-200 NSEFFFVV
+200 NKSEFFFVV
-208 DYEGNNIMSTHSNP
+208 DYDGKNIMSTHPN
-222 EFRNIANV
+222 EKFRNIDNV
-230 FHTLPYD
+230 FYSLNFD
-237 EKYQGSRILDIQE
+237 EKYQGSRIPAIQE

-258 VLLSSQNTDFYLYY
+258 VLFSSQNTDFYLYY
-272 APLEFND
+272 APLNFND

-349 CLDIK
+349 CLDVK
-354 KQLSKNQKAAY
+354 KQLNKNQKAAY
-365 IVMDLD
+365 VVMDLD

-385 NKTIKHIDSLWRK
+385 NKTIKHIDTLWRK

-412 RFAIYLRYSSEEELI
+412 RFAVYLRYSSEEELN
-427 KRLEKFCTDC
+427 KRLEKFCADC

-514 NNELSVVL
+514 NNELSAVL
-522 QPQYN
+522 QPQYDTET
-527 AKSGKICAA
+527 GRICAA

-545 DGTYIPPS
+545 DGTYVPPS

-571 VFYRACIAQQDLIKR
+571 VFRRACVVQQDLIQR
-586 SFAPIDI
+586 GFAPIDI

-599 QTLHDPNLIETY
+599 QTLHDPKLIETY

-623 RIHLEITETT
+623 HIHLEITETT

-652 FRILLDDFGTGYSS
+652 FKILLDDFGTGYSS

-681 KSFIDDYELPKGR
+681 KTFVDDYEHQKGR
-694 NIIECI
+694 NIIECV

-727 QNCDIVQGYHFS
+727 QKCDIVQGYYFS
-739 YPLDY
+739 YPLEY
-744 HKFCD
+744 RKFCD
-749 IVERNQ
+749 TIERNQ

>member
-1 MVFVFYKLFLRRVE
+1 MEKL
-15 ILKTESAIARFF
+15 KKDSAIARFF
-27 VLIFLGLFAIAI
+27 VLVFLGVFAIAI
-39 IVAFPLFLINELDNQ
+39 IIAFPLFLTNELDNQ

-72 RFQEQSAYL
+72 KFQEQASYL
-81 YYYANAVDTSKLDN
+81 YYFANAVDTTKLDN
-95 PKSAVKSVKIPE
+95 PKAAINSIGDIPK
-107 NNHFKRYGVSSL
+107 NDHYKRYGIATL
-119 NGETYTSDGILTT
+119 DGKAYTSDGKSIDLAHD
-132 LTNLEYINACVEK
+132 EHIKECVEK
-145 NGFTIH
+145 DGFIVCRMQTN
-151 RISIEESIDGEES
+151 ESIDGDEV
-164 FIMHIPLKY
+164 FVMHIPLKH
-173 ENETKAVF
+173 EGETKAVF
-181 FLTFTV
+181 FLVFTI
-187 DQIMANFESHAFG
+187 DQIMANFESSAF
-200 NSEFFFVV
+200 NKSEFFFVV
-208 DYEGNNIMSTHSNP
+208 DYDGKNIMSTHPN
-222 EFRNIANV
+222 EKFRNIDNV
-230 FHTLPYD
+230 FYSLNFD
-237 EKYQGSRILDIQE
+237 EKYQGSRIPAIQE

-258 VLLSSQNTDFYLYY
+258 VLFSSQNTDFYLYY
-272 APLEFND
+272 APLNFND

-285 IPTSAVIENRNT
+285 IPTSAVTENRNT

-349 CLDIK
+349 CLDVK

-365 IVMDLD
+365 VVMDLD

-385 NKTIKHIDSLWRK
+385 NKTIKHIDTLWRK

-412 RFAIYLRYSSEEELI
+412 RFAVYLRYSSEEELN
-427 KRLEKFCTDC
+427 KRLEKFCADC

-522 QPQYN
+522 QPQYDTET
-527 AKSGKICAA
+527 GRICAA

-545 DGTYIPPS
+545 DGTYVPPS

-571 VFYRACIAQQDLIKR
+571 VFHRACVAQQDLIQR
-586 SFAPIDI
+586 GFEPIDI

-599 QTLHDPNLIETY
+599 QTLHDPKLIETY

-623 RIHLEITETT
+623 HIHLEITETT
-633 LHNNHRSFIR
+633 LHNNQRSFLR

-652 FRILLDDFGTGYSS
+652 FKILLDDFGTGYSS

-681 KSFIDDYELPKGR
+681 KSFIDDYEHPRGR
-694 NIIECI
+694 NIIECV

-727 QNCDIVQGYHFS
+727 QKCDIVQGYYFS
-739 YPLDY
+739 YPLEY
-744 HKFCD
+744 RKFCD
-749 IVERNQ
+749 TIERNQ

>member
-1 MVFVFYKLFLRRVE
+1 MK
-15 ILKTESAIARFF
+15 KDSAIVRFF
-27 VLIFLGLFAIAI
+27 VLIFLGVFAIAI
-39 IVAFPLFLINELDNQ
+39 IIAFPLFLTNELDNQ

-72 RFQEQSAYL
+72 KFQEQASYL
-81 YYYANAVDTSKLDN
+81 YYFAGAIDTTKLDN
-95 PKSAVKSVKIPE
+95 PKAAIESIGDIPE
-107 NNHFKRYGVSSL
+107 DTHYKRYGVATL
-119 NGETYTSDGILTT
+119 DGRAYTSDGKSIDLAHDKHIK
-132 LTNLEYINACVEK
+132 ECVEK
-145 NGFTIH
+145 DTFTVC
-151 RISIEESIDGEES
+151 RMLSSESIDGDEV
-164 FIMHIPLKY
+164 FVMHLPLKH
-173 ENETKAVF
+173 EGETKAVF
-181 FLTFTV
+181 FLVFSI
-187 DQIMANFESHAFG
+187 DQIMANFESSAF
-200 NSEFFFVV
+200 NKSEFFFVV
-208 DYEGNNIMSTHSNP
+208 DYDGNNIMSTHQN
-222 EFRNIANV
+222 EKFRNIDNI
-230 FHTLPYD
+230 FYSLNFD
-237 EKYQGSRILDIQE
+237 EKYQGSRIPAIQE
-250 DMKNGETG
+250 DMQNGETG
-258 VLLSSQNTDFYLYY
+258 VLLSSQNKDFYLYY
-272 APLEFND
+272 APLNFND

-333 VLYTDSLTGGA
+333 ALYTDSLTGGA

-365 IVMDLD
+365 VVMDLD

-398 MLKDNEFVGRIAAD
+398 MLKNNEFVGRIAAD
-412 RFAIYLRYSSEEELI
+412 RFAVYLRYSNEEELI
-427 KRLEKFCTDC
+427 KRLEKFCSDC

-448 ILVPSIGVYYVTE
+448 ILVTSIGVYYITE
-461 KNIDIQKMQ
+461 NNTDIQKMQ
-470 NCAVMAKSLVKGDS
+470 NCAVMAKSLVKGDH
-484 ESTIAVYTGKI
+484 ESTIAIYTGKI

-527 AKSGKICAA
+527 TETGRICAA

-545 DGTYIPPS
+545 DGTYVTPS

-571 VFYRACIAQQDLIKR
+571 VFHRACVVQQDLIKKG
-586 SFAPIDI
+586 FEPIDI

-599 QTLHDPNLIETY
+599 QTLHDPKLIETY
-611 LGIIEETGADIS
+611 LNIVEETGADIS
-623 RIHLEITETT
+623 HIHLEITETT
-633 LHNNHRSFIR
+633 LHNNQRSFIR
-643 LLRRLHKAG
+643 LLRKLHKAG
-652 FRILLDDFGTGYSS
+652 FKILLDDFGTGYSS

-681 KSFIDDYELPKGR
+681 KSFIDDYEHPKGR
-694 NIIECI
+694 NIIECV

-721 YEYIKS
+721 FEYIKS
-727 QNCDIVQGYHFS
+727 QNCDMVQGYYFS
-739 YPLDY
+739 YPIDY

-749 IVERNQ
+749 IIERNQ

>member
-1 MVFVFYKLFLRRVE
+1 MK
-15 ILKTESAIARFF
+15 KDSAIARFF
-27 VLIFLGLFAIAI
+27 VLVFLGVFAIAI
-39 IVAFPLFLINELDNQ
+39 IIAFPLFLTNELDNQ

-72 RFQEQSAYL
+72 KFQEQASYL
-81 YYYANAVDTSKLDN
+81 YYFANAVDTTKLDN
-95 PKSAVKSVKIPE
+95 PKAAINSIGDIPK
-107 NNHFKRYGVSSL
+107 NDHYKRYGIATL
-119 NGETYTSDGILTT
+119 DGKAYTSDGKSIDLAHD
-132 LTNLEYINACVEK
+132 EHIKECVEK
-145 NGFTIH
+145 DGFIVCRMQTN
-151 RISIEESIDGEES
+151 ESIDGDEV
-164 FIMHIPLKY
+164 FVMHIPLKH
-173 ENETKAVF
+173 EGETKAVF
-181 FLTFTV
+181 FLVFTI
-187 DQIMANFESHAFG
+187 DQIMANFESSAF
-200 NSEFFFVV
+200 NKSEFFFVV
-208 DYEGNNIMSTHSNP
+208 DYEGNNIMSTHPN
-222 EFRNIANV
+222 EKFRNIDNV
-230 FHTLPYD
+230 FYSLNFD
-237 EKYQGSRILDIQE
+237 EKYQGSRIPAIQE

-258 VLLSSQNTDFYLYY
+258 VLFSSQNTDFYLYY
-272 APLEFND
+272 APLNFND

-285 IPTSAVIENRNT
+285 IPTSAVTENRNT

-349 CLDIK
+349 CLDVK
-354 KQLSKNQKAAY
+354 KQLNKNQKSAY
-365 IVMDLD
+365 VVMDLD

-385 NKTIKHIDSLWRK
+385 NKTIKHIDTLWRK

-412 RFAIYLRYSSEEELI
+412 RFAVYLRYSNEEELT
-427 KRLEKFCTDC
+427 KRLEKFCADC

-461 KNIDIQKMQ
+461 NNTDIQKMQ

-527 AKSGKICAA
+527 TETGKICAA

-545 DGTYIPPS
+545 DGTYVPPS

-571 VFYRACIAQQDLIKR
+571 VFHRACVAQQDLIQR
-586 SFAPIDI
+586 GFEPIDI

-599 QTLHDPNLIETY
+599 QTLHDPKLIETY

-623 RIHLEITETT
+623 HIHLEITETT
-633 LHNNHRSFIR
+633 LHNNQRSFLR

-652 FRILLDDFGTGYSS
+652 FKILLDDFGTGYSS

-681 KSFIDDYELPKGR
+681 KSFIDDYEHPRGR
-694 NIIECI
+694 NIIECV

-727 QNCDIVQGYHFS
+727 QKCDIVQGYYFS
-739 YPLDY
+739 YPLEY
-744 HKFCD
+744 RKFCD
-749 IVERNQ
+749 TIERNQ

>member
-1 MVFVFYKLFLRRVE
+1 MEKL
-15 ILKTESAIARFF
+15 KKDSAIARFF
-27 VLIFLGLFAIAI
+27 VLVFLGVFAIAI
-39 IVAFPLFLINELDNQ
+39 IIAFPLFLTNELDNQ

-72 RFQEQSAYL
+72 KFQEQASYL
-81 YYYANAVDTSKLDN
+81 YYFANAVDTTKLDN
-95 PKSAVKSVKIPE
+95 PKAAINSIGDIPK
-107 NNHFKRYGVSSL
+107 NDHYKRYGIATL
-119 NGETYTSDGILTT
+119 DGKAYTSDGKSIDLAHD
-132 LTNLEYINACVEK
+132 EHIKECVEK
-145 NGFTIH
+145 DGFIVCRMQTN
-151 RISIEESIDGEES
+151 ESIDGDEV
-164 FIMHIPLKY
+164 FVMHIPLKH
-173 ENETKAVF
+173 EGETKAVF
-181 FLTFTV
+181 FLVFTI
-187 DQIMANFESHAFG
+187 DQIMANFESSAF
-200 NSEFFFVV
+200 NKSEFFFVV
-208 DYEGNNIMSTHSNP
+208 DYEGNNIMSTHPN
-222 EFRNIANV
+222 EKFRNIDNV
-230 FHTLPYD
+230 FYSLNFD
-237 EKYQGSRILDIQE
+237 EKYQGSRIPAIQE

-258 VLLSSQNTDFYLYY
+258 VLFSSQNTDFYLYY
-272 APLEFND
+272 APLNFND

-285 IPTSAVIENRNT
+285 IPTSAVTENRNT

-349 CLDIK
+349 CLDVK
-354 KQLSKNQKAAY
+354 KQLNKNQKCAY
-365 IVMDLD
+365 VVMDLD

-385 NKTIKHIDSLWRK
+385 NKTIKHIDTLWRK

-412 RFAIYLRYSSEEELI
+412 RFAVYLRYSNEEELT
-427 KRLEKFCTDC
+427 KRLEKFCADC

-461 KNIDIQKMQ
+461 NNTDIQKMQ

-514 NNELSVVL
+514 NNELSAVL
-522 QPQYN
+522 QPQYDTET
-527 AKSGKICAA
+527 GRICAA

-545 DGTYIPPS
+545 DGTYVPPS

-571 VFYRACIAQQDLIKR
+571 VFRRACVVQQDLIQR
-586 SFAPIDI
+586 GFAPIDI

-599 QTLHDPNLIETY
+599 QTLHDPKLIETY

-623 RIHLEITETT
+623 HIHLEITETT
-633 LHNNHRSFIR
+633 LHNNQRSFLR

-652 FRILLDDFGTGYSS
+652 FKILLDDFGTGYSS

-681 KSFIDDYELPKGR
+681 KSFIDDYEHPRGR
-694 NIIECI
+694 NIIECV

-727 QNCDIVQGYHFS
+727 QKCDIVQGYYFS
-739 YPLDY
+739 YPLEY
-744 HKFCD
+744 RKFCD
-749 IVERNQ
+749 TIERNQ

>member
-1 MVFVFYKLFLRRVE
+1 MK
-15 ILKTESAIARFF
+15 KDSTIARFF
-27 VLIFLGLFAIAI
+27 VLIFLGVFAIAI
-39 IVAFPLFLINELDNQ
+39 IIAFPLFLTNELDKQ
-54 NQDFLKEI
+54 NQEFLKEI

-72 RFQEQSAYL
+72 KFQEQASYL
-81 YYYANAVDTSKLDN
+81 YYFANAIDTTKLDN
-95 PKSAVKSVKIPE
+95 PKAAINSIGDIPE
-107 NNHFKRYGVSSL
+107 NDHYKRYGIATL
-119 NGETYTSDGILTT
+119 DGKAYTSDGKSIDLAHD
-132 LTNLEYINACVEK
+132 EHIKECVEK
-145 NGFTIH
+145 DGFIVCRMQTN
-151 RISIEESIDGEES
+151 ESIDGDEV
-164 FIMHIPLKY
+164 FVMHIPLKHQG
-173 ENETKAVF
+173 ETKAVF
-181 FLTFTV
+181 FLVFTI
-187 DQIMANFESHAFG
+187 DQIMANFESSAF
-200 NSEFFFVV
+200 NKSEFFFVV
-208 DYEGNNIMSTHSNP
+208 DYEGNNIMSTHPN
-222 EFRNIANV
+222 EKFKNIDNV
-230 FHTLPYD
+230 FYSLNFD
-237 EKYQGSRILDIQE
+237 EKYQGSRIPAIQE

-258 VLLSSQNTDFYLYY
+258 VLFSSQNTDFYLYY
-272 APLEFND
+272 APLNFND

-285 IPTSAVIENRNT
+285 IPTSAVTENRNT

-349 CLDIK
+349 CLDVK
-354 KQLSKNQKAAY
+354 KQLNKNQKAAY
-365 IVMDLD
+365 VVMDLD

-385 NKTIKHIDSLWRK
+385 NKTIKHIDNLWRK
-398 MLKDNEFVGRIAAD
+398 LLKDNEFVGRIAAD
-412 RFAIYLRYSSEEELI
+412 RFAVYLRYSNEEELI
-427 KRLEKFCTDC
+427 KRLEKFCADC

-461 KNIDIQKMQ
+461 KNTDIQKMQ

-522 QPQYN
+522 QPQYDTLT
-527 AKSGKICAA
+527 GKICAA

-545 DGTYIPPS
+545 DGNFVPPS

-571 VFYRACIAQQDLIKR
+571 VFHRACIAQLDLVKR
-586 SFAPIDI
+586 GFEPIDI

-599 QTLHDPNLIETY
+599 QTLHDPKLIETY

-623 RIHLEITETT
+623 HIHLEITETT

-652 FRILLDDFGTGYSS
+652 FKILLDDFGTGYSS

-681 KSFIDDYELPKGR
+681 KTFIDDYEHPKGR
-694 NIIECI
+694 NIIECV

-706 LDITIIAEGIETAEQ
+706 LDVTIIAEGIETAEQ

-739 YPLDY
+739 YPLEY
-744 HKFCD
+744 HKFFD
-749 IVERNQ
+749 TIERNQ

>member
-1 MVFVFYKLFLRRVE
+1 MK
-15 ILKTESAIARFF
+15 KDSAIARFF
-27 VLIFLGLFAIAI
+27 VLVFLGIFAIAI
-39 IVAFPLFLINELDNQ
+39 IIAFPLFLTNELDNQ

-72 RFQEQSAYL
+72 KFQEQASYL
-81 YYYANAVDTSKLDN
+81 YYFANAVDTTKLDN
-95 PKSAVKSVKIPE
+95 PKAAINSIGDIPK
-107 NNHFKRYGVSSL
+107 NDHYKRYGIATL
-119 NGETYTSDGILTT
+119 DGKAYTSDGKSIDLAHD
-132 LTNLEYINACVEK
+132 EHIKECVEK
-145 NGFTIH
+145 DGFIVCRMKTN
-151 RISIEESIDGEES
+151 ESIDGDEV
-164 FIMHIPLKY
+164 FVMHIPLKH
-173 ENETKAVF
+173 EGETKAVF
-181 FLTFTV
+181 FLVFTI
-187 DQIMANFESHAFG
+187 DQIMANFESSAF
-200 NSEFFFVV
+200 NKSEFFFVV
-208 DYEGNNIMSTHSNP
+208 DYEGNNIMSTHPN
-222 EFRNIANV
+222 EKFRNIDNV
-230 FHTLPYD
+230 FYTLPLD

-258 VLLSSQNTDFYLYY
+258 VLFSSQNTDFYLYY
-272 APLEFND
+272 APLNFND

-285 IPTSAVIENRNT
+285 IPTSAVTENRNT

-349 CLDIK
+349 CLDVK

-365 IVMDLD
+365 VVMDLD

-385 NKTIKHIDSLWRK
+385 NKTIKHIDTLWRK

-412 RFAIYLRYSSEEELI
+412 RFAVYLRYSSEEELN
-427 KRLEKFCTDC
+427 KRLEKFCADC

-527 AKSGKICAA
+527 TETGKICAA

-545 DGTYIPPS
+545 DGTYVPPS

-571 VFYRACIAQQDLIKR
+571 VFHRACVAQQDLIQR
-586 SFAPIDI
+586 GFEPIDI

-599 QTLHDPNLIETY
+599 QTLHDPKLIETY

-623 RIHLEITETT
+623 HIHLEITETT
-633 LHNNHRSFIR
+633 LHNNQRSFLR

-652 FRILLDDFGTGYSS
+652 FKILLDDFGTGYSS

-681 KSFIDDYELPKGR
+681 KSFIDDYEHPRGR
-694 NIIECI
+694 NIIECV

-727 QNCDIVQGYHFS
+727 QKCDIVQGYYFS
-739 YPLDY
+739 YPLEY
-744 HKFCD
+744 RKFCD
-749 IVERNQ
+749 TVERNQ

>member
-1 MVFVFYKLFLRRVE
+1 MK
-15 ILKTESAIARFF
+15 KDSAIARFF
-27 VLIFLGLFAIAI
+27 VLVFLGVFAIAI
-39 IVAFPLFLINELDNQ
+39 IIAFPLFLTNELDNQ
-54 NQDFLKEI
+54 NQDFLKEF

-72 RFQEQSAYL
+72 KFQEQSSYL
-81 YYYANAVDTSKLDN
+81 YYFANAVDTTKLDN
-95 PKSAVKSVKIPE
+95 PKAAINSIGDIPK
-107 NNHFKRYGVSSL
+107 NDHYKRYGIATL
-119 NGETYTSDGILTT
+119 DGKAYTSDGKSIDLAHD
-132 LTNLEYINACVEK
+132 EHIKECVEK
-145 NGFTIH
+145 DGFIVCRMQTN
-151 RISIEESIDGEES
+151 ESIDGDEV
-164 FIMHIPLKY
+164 FVMHTPLKH
-173 ENETKAVF
+173 EGEIKAVF
-181 FLTFTV
+181 FLVFTI
-187 DQIMANFESHAFG
+187 DQIMANFESSAF
-200 NSEFFFVV
+200 NKSEFFFVV
-208 DYEGNNIMSTHSNP
+208 DYEGNNIMSTHPN
-222 EFRNIANV
+222 EKFRNIDNV
-230 FHTLPYD
+230 FYSLNFD
-237 EKYQGSRILDIQE
+237 EKYQGSRIPAIQE

-258 VLLSSQNTDFYLYY
+258 VLFSSQNTDFYLYY
-272 APLEFND
+272 APLNFND

-285 IPTSAVIENRNT
+285 IPTSAVTENRNT

-349 CLDIK
+349 CLDVK

-365 IVMDLD
+365 VVMDLD

-385 NKTIKHIDSLWRK
+385 NKTIKHIDTLWRK

-412 RFAIYLRYSSEEELI
+412 RFAVYLRYSSEEELN
-427 KRLEKFCTDC
+427 KRLEKFCADC

-514 NNELSVVL
+514 NNELSAVL
-522 QPQYN
+522 QPQYDTET
-527 AKSGKICAA
+527 GRICAA

-545 DGTYIPPS
+545 DGTYVPPS

-571 VFYRACIAQQDLIKR
+571 VFRRACVVQQDLIQR
-586 SFAPIDI
+586 GFAPIDI

-599 QTLHDPNLIETY
+599 QTLHDPKLIETY

-623 RIHLEITETT
+623 HIHLEITETT
-633 LHNNHRSFIR
+633 LHNNQRSFLR
-643 LLRRLHKAG
+643 LLRKLHKAG
-652 FRILLDDFGTGYSS
+652 FKILLDDFGTGYSS

-681 KSFIDDYELPKGR
+681 KSFIDDYEHPRGR
-694 NIIECI
+694 NIIECV

-727 QNCDIVQGYHFS
+727 QKCDIVQGYYFS
-739 YPLDY
+739 YPLEY
-744 HKFCD
+744 RKFCD
-749 IVERNQ
+749 TIERNQ

>member
-1 MVFVFYKLFLRRVE
+1 MKRD
-15 ILKTESAIARFF
+15 SAIARFF
-27 VLIFLGLFAIAI
+27 VLIFLGVFAIAI
-39 IVAFPLFLINELDNQ
+39 IIAFPLFLTNELDKQ
-54 NQDFLKEI
+54 NQEFLREI

-72 RFQEQSAYL
+72 RFREQAAYL
-81 YYYANAVDTSKLDN
+81 DYFAGAIDTTKLDN
-95 PKSAVKSVKIPE
+95 PKAAIKSIGDIPDDT
-107 NNHFKRYGVSSL
+107 HYKRYGIATL
-119 NGETYTSDGILTT
+119 DGKAYTSDDKSI
-132 LTNLEYINACVEK
+132 NLAHNEHIKECVEK
-145 NGFTIH
+145 GTFTVC
-151 RISIEESIDGEES
+151 RMKSNESIDGDEV
-164 FIMHIPLKY
+164 FVMHTPLKH
-173 ENETKAVF
+173 EGETKAVF
-181 FLTFTV
+181 FLVFSIE
-187 DQIMANFESHAFG
+187 QIMANFESSAF
-200 NSEFFFVV
+200 NQSEFFYVV
-208 DYEGNNIMSTHSNP
+208 DYEGNNIMSTH
-222 EFRNIANV
+222 EKEEYRNIENI
-230 FHTLPYD
+230 FYTLPLD
-237 EKYQGSRILDIQE
+237 AKYHGSRIDIMKE
-250 DMKNGETG
+250 DMLNGRTG
-258 VLLSSQNTDFYLYY
+258 VLLSSQNRDFYLYY
-272 APLEFND
+272 APLNFNN

-349 CLDIK
+349 CLDVK
-354 KQLSKNQKAAY
+354 KQLNKNQKAAY
-365 IVMDLD
+365 VVMDLD

-385 NKTIKHIDSLWRK
+385 NKTIKHIDTLWRK

-427 KRLEKFCTDC
+427 KRLQKFCDNC

-470 NCAVMAKSLVKGDS
+470 NCAVMAKSLVKGDN

-522 QPQYN
+522 QPQYDTET
-527 AKSGKICAA
+527 GKICAA

-545 DGTYIPPS
+545 DGTYIPPA

-571 VFYRACIAQQDLIKR
+571 VFQRACVAQQDLIR
-586 SFAPIDI
+586 RGIEPIDI

-611 LGIIEETGADIS
+611 LNIIEETGADIS
-623 RIHLEITETT
+623 HIHLEITETT

-652 FRILLDDFGTGYSS
+652 FKILLDDFGTGYSS
-666 LMLLKSMPIDALKLD
+666 LMLLKSMPINALKLD
-681 KSFIDDYELPKGR
+681 KSFIDDYEHPKGR

-700 IDMTKK
+700 IDMSKK
-706 LDITIIAEGIETAEQ
+706 LDITIIAEGIETQEQ

-727 QNCDIVQGYHFS
+727 QNCDMVQGYYFS
-739 YPLDY
+739 YPIDY
-744 HKFCD
+744 YKFCNM
-749 IVERNQ
+749 IERNQ

>member
-1 MVFVFYKLFLRRVE
+1 MK
-15 ILKTESAIARFF
+15 KDSAIARFF
-27 VLIFLGLFAIAI
+27 VLVFLGIFAIAI
-39 IVAFPLFLINELDNQ
+39 IIAFPLFLTNELDNQ

-72 RFQEQSAYL
+72 KFQEQASYL
-81 YYYANAVDTSKLDN
+81 YYFANAVDTTKLDN
-95 PKSAVKSVKIPE
+95 PKAAINSIGDIPK
-107 NNHFKRYGVSSL
+107 NDHYKRYGIATL
-119 NGETYTSDGILTT
+119 DGKAYTSDGKSIDLAHD
-132 LTNLEYINACVEK
+132 EHIKECVEK
-145 NGFTIH
+145 DGFIVCRMQTN
-151 RISIEESIDGEES
+151 ESIDGDEV
-164 FIMHIPLKY
+164 FVMHIPLKH
-173 ENETKAVF
+173 EGETKAVF
-181 FLTFTV
+181 FLVFTI
-187 DQIMANFESHAFG
+187 DQIMANFESSAF
-200 NSEFFFVV
+200 NKSEFFFVV
-208 DYEGNNIMSTHSNP
+208 DYEGNNIMSTHPN
-222 EFRNIANV
+222 EKFRNIDNV
-230 FHTLPYD
+230 FYTLPLD

-258 VLLSSQNTDFYLYY
+258 VLFSSQNTDFYLYY
-272 APLEFND
+272 APLNFND

-285 IPTSAVIENRNT
+285 IPTSAVTENRNT

-349 CLDIK
+349 CLDVK
-354 KQLSKNQKAAY
+354 KQLNKNQKSAY
-365 IVMDLD
+365 VVMDLD

-385 NKTIKHIDSLWRK
+385 NKTIKHIDTLWRK

-412 RFAIYLRYSSEEELI
+412 RFAVYLRYSNEEELT
-427 KRLEKFCTDC
+427 KRLEKFCADC

-461 KNIDIQKMQ
+461 NNTDIQKMQ

-527 AKSGKICAA
+527 TETGKICAA

-545 DGTYIPPS
+545 DGTYVPPS

-571 VFYRACIAQQDLIKR
+571 VFHRACVAQQDLIQR
-586 SFAPIDI
+586 GFEPIDI

-599 QTLHDPNLIETY
+599 QTLHDPKLIETY

-623 RIHLEITETT
+623 HIHLEITETT
-633 LHNNHRSFIR
+633 LHNNQRSFLR

-652 FRILLDDFGTGYSS
+652 FKILLDDFGTGYSS

-681 KSFIDDYELPKGR
+681 KSFIDDYEHPRGR
-694 NIIECI
+694 NIIECV

-727 QNCDIVQGYHFS
+727 QKCDIVQGYYFS
-739 YPLDY
+739 YPLEY
-744 HKFCD
+744 RKFCD
-749 IVERNQ
+749 TVERNQ

>member
-1 MVFVFYKLFLRRVE
+1 MK
-15 ILKTESAIARFF
+15 KDSAIARFF
-27 VLIFLGLFAIAI
+27 VLVFLGVFAIAI
-39 IVAFPLFLINELDNQ
+39 IIAFPLFLTNELDNQ

-72 RFQEQSAYL
+72 KFQEQAAYL
-81 YYYANAVDTSKLDN
+81 YYFANAVDTTKLDN
-95 PKSAVKSVKIPE
+95 PKAAINSIGDIPK
-107 NNHFKRYGVSSL
+107 NDHYKRYGIATL
-119 NGETYTSDGILTT
+119 DGKAYTSDGKSIDLAHD
-132 LTNLEYINACVEK
+132 EHIKECVEK
-145 NGFTIH
+145 DGFIVCRMQTN
-151 RISIEESIDGEES
+151 ESIDGDEV
-164 FIMHIPLKY
+164 FVMHIPLKH
-173 ENETKAVF
+173 EGETKAVF
-181 FLTFTV
+181 FLVFTI
-187 DQIMANFESHAFG
+187 DQIMANFESSAF
-200 NSEFFFVV
+200 NKSEFFFVV
-208 DYEGNNIMSTHSNP
+208 DYEGNNIMSTHPN
-222 EFRNIANV
+222 EKFRNIDNV
-230 FHTLPYD
+230 FYTLPLD
-237 EKYQGSRILDIQE
+237 EKYQGSRIPAIQE

-258 VLLSSQNTDFYLYY
+258 VLFSSQNTDFYLYY
-272 APLEFND
+272 APLNFND

-285 IPTSAVIENRNT
+285 IPTSAVTENRNT

-349 CLDIK
+349 CLDVK
-354 KQLSKNQKAAY
+354 KQLNKNQKSAY
-365 IVMDLD
+365 VVMDLD

-385 NKTIKHIDSLWRK
+385 NKTIKHIDTLWRK

-412 RFAIYLRYSSEEELI
+412 RFAVYLRYSSEEELN
-427 KRLEKFCTDC
+427 KRLEKFCADC

-527 AKSGKICAA
+527 TETGKICAA

-545 DGTYIPPS
+545 DGTYVPPS

-571 VFYRACIAQQDLIKR
+571 VFRRACVVQQDLIQR
-586 SFAPIDI
+586 GFAPIDI

-599 QTLHDPNLIETY
+599 QTLHDPKLIETY

-623 RIHLEITETT
+623 HIHLEITETT
-633 LHNNHRSFIR
+633 LHNNQRSFLR
-643 LLRRLHKAG
+643 LLRKLHKAG
-652 FRILLDDFGTGYSS
+652 FKILLDDFGTGYSS

-681 KSFIDDYELPKGR
+681 KSFIDDYEHPRGR
-694 NIIECI
+694 NIIECV

-727 QNCDIVQGYHFS
+727 QKCDIVQGYYFS
-739 YPLDY
+739 YPLEY
-744 HKFCD
+744 RKFCD
-749 IVERNQ
+749 TVERNQ